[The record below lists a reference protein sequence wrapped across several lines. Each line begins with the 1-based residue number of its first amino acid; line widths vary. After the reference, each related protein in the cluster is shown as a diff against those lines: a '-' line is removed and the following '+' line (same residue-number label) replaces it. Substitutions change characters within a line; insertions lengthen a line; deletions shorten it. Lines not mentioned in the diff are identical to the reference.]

1 MTPREARVVKSRL
14 MLVKDLIDLADEKDR
29 EAAGLSE
36 MYYRMA
42 TPTAVPLESKPPT
55 ESPVDMSSRYNEI
68 FSDQL
73 DLERQAK
80 AYRAEAQGALDFI
93 DSQDRW
99 CRDLLSDAFVR
110 GLRYKDMA
118 ESRQVGVTTIS
129 MQISRAIEDI
139 PAEAAQAF
147 RLL

>member
-1 MTPREARVVKSRL
+1 MTPREAQVVKRRL
-14 MLVKDLIDLADEKDR
+14 MLVKDLMDLADEKDK
-29 EAAGLSE
+29 EATE
-36 MYYRMA
+36 MSDLYYRLA
-42 TPTAVPLESKPPT
+42 TPSAVPLETKPPT
-55 ESPVDMSSRYNEI
+55 ESPSDMSSRYNAI

-80 AYRAEAQGALDFI
+80 TYRKEAQGALDFI
-93 DSQDRW
+93 NAQDRW